1 MNFGSSLMQARK
13 RKGISQEEAAGRLGV
28 SRQTISKWETGET
41 VPDVLQCKKLSRMYG
56 LTLDELVEFDTE
68 VEEIEQ
74 MIGNTSEETSKKIDW
89 TKLWAEK
96 YPVLTAYQQEVD
108 TGAYADA
115 LQGLLAKLEREQGY
129 SSLDAMLVLK
139 DILAHTWEG

>member
-1 MNFGSSLMQARK
+1 M
-13 RKGISQEEAAGRLGV
+13 
-28 SRQTISKWETGET
+28 
-41 VPDVLQCKKLSRMYG
+41 
-56 LTLDELVEFDTE
+56 
-68 VEEIEQ
+68 
-74 MIGNTSEETSKKIDW
+74 
-89 TKLWAEK
+89 
-96 YPVLTAYQQEVD
+96 TAYQQEVD

>member
-1 MNFGSSLMQARK
+1 M
-13 RKGISQEEAAGRLGV
+13 
-28 SRQTISKWETGET
+28 
-41 VPDVLQCKKLSRMYG
+41 QCKKLSRMYG

-74 MIGNTSEETSKKIDW
+74 MIVNTSEETSKKIDW

-96 YPVLTAYQQEVD
+96 SPVLTAYQQEVD